1 MEYAALTP
9 SPGKSKKINEQL
21 EDVKGEFFRSYARN
35 PRVPDGY
42 LLSDSSPRNASQNHR
57 SSSARLR
64 LSGQIVR
71 RNEKGAERLYWDDLL
86 PGFGLRVYA
95 TGTKRWIVQLRQRGV
110 SRRITLGDPAHLN
123 AGDAR
128 RAARG
133 LLAKNALDGVPQR
146 PARPQ
151 RSEPRFTDYI
161 DEFWRDYA
169 RHWKRSTQKRNRTA
183 IEKTLNPWF
192 GRYRLASINR
202 AHILE
207 WKDSLHDRQG
217 IFNRALPVLA
227 VMLGYAEGLGYCAK
241 GSNPCRGIPRYKRQ
255 LPERYLTPKEYCRLG
270 QALAEREADWPD
282 AVAAI
287 RLLIYT
293 GARRSEIA
301 SLHWEWI
308 EPPFANLP
316 DSKTGPRRL
325 YLNRQALA
333 VLEARKRPD
342 AGEGPILATRSGRV
356 RALEHGWP
364 ILRRMA
370 AIPDIRLH
378 DLRHSFAS
386 VGIMDGISLA
396 RVGKLLGHVLPE
408 TTARYAH
415 LADAAIADAAER
427 VSGSIAASLGLRP

>member
-1 MEYAALTP
+1 MG
-9 SPGKSKKINEQL
+9 S
-21 EDVKGEFFRSYARN
+21 
-35 PRVPDGY
+35 PDGY
-42 LLSDSSPRNASQNHR
+42 LLSDSDPENRPQDAESNAS
-57 SSSARLR
+57 RLR
-64 LSGQIVR
+64 LSGQVAR
-71 RNEKGAERLYWDDLL
+71 RNEKGVARLYWDDLL

-110 SRRITLGDPAHLN
+110 SRRITLGGPAHLN

-146 PARPQ
+146 PARPL
-151 RSEPRFTDYI
+151 RSEPKFTDYI
-161 DEFWRDYA
+161 EEFWRDYA
-169 RHWKRSTQKRNRTA
+169 RHWKRSTQQRNRTA
-183 IEKTLNPWF
+183 IEKTLKPWF

-207 WKDSLHDRQG
+207 WKDSLHERQG
-217 IFNRALPVLA
+217 VFNRALPVLA
-227 VMLGYAEGLGYCAK
+227 VMLGYAEGLGHRAK

-255 LPERYLTPKEYCRLG
+255 LPERYLTAKEYRRLA
-270 QALAEREADWPD
+270 QALADREADWPD

-293 GARRSEIA
+293 GARRSEIT

-308 EPPFANLP
+308 EPPYAHLP

-333 VLEARKRPD
+333 VLEARKRPE
-342 AGEGPILATRSGRV
+342 AGQGPILATRSGRV

-370 AIPDIRLH
+370 AIPDVRLH

-427 VSGSIAASLGLRP
+427 VSGSIAAALGLRP